1 VGERL
6 VTRLRREGWL
16 REDFVEGEPS
26 RKEGRPEAELLR
38 LCEAGALEGGLSV
51 ALDVRPDELV
61 GALCAAIGG
70 SARTVRVADVRE
82 RPTFTLVIAYG
93 GVEEKWEVEDA
104 RALAHN
110 LNDLLRDDPAARA
123 VAVLGEW
130 EDALQLWCVP
140 RAGLAKL
147 RGAAFFRPENSED
160 LAPRSG

>member
-1 VGERL
+1 MGERL
-6 VTRLRREGWL
+6 VTRLRSEGWL
-16 REDFVEGEPS
+16 RADYEDDET
-26 RKEGRPEAELLR
+26 RAEGRPDAELLR
-38 LCEAGALEGGLSV
+38 LCEAGALQGGLSV

-70 SARTVRVADVRE
+70 GALKLRVVDVRE
-82 RPTFTLVIAYG
+82 KPAFTLVISFA

-110 LNDLLRDDPAARA
+110 LNDLFKDDRAARA

-140 RAGLAKL
+140 KAALARLRAASY
-147 RGAAFFRPENSED
+147 FRPENGRD
-160 LAPRSG
+160 LGPLAG